1 MLSPLPIEF
10 DAGQDQS
17 SCVSVEAAKLIVI
30 EIDLKF
36 NIFTDSQST
45 QMFEIVLLVYWTD
58 NRQTRTGWQ
67 GSNQDVHAFMGCQPA
82 HEKKPA
88 PMIAGSFPVIRTQR
102 ISSSVNDV
110 RR

>member
-17 SCVSVEAAKLIVI
+17 SCVFVEVAKLIVI

-36 NIFTDSQST
+36 NILTDSQST

-67 GSNQDVHAFMGCQPA
+67 GSN
-82 HEKKPA
+82 
-88 PMIAGSFPVIRTQR
+88 
-102 ISSSVNDV
+102 
-110 RR
+110 

>member
-1 MLSPLPIEF
+1 MRSPPPIEF

-17 SCVSVEAAKLIVI
+17 SCGSVEVAKLVIV

-36 NIFTDSQST
+36 DIFTDSQST
-45 QMFEIVLLVYWTD
+45 QMFEIILLVYWTD
-58 NRQTRTGWQ
+58 NRQTRPGRQ
-67 GSNQDVHAFMGCQPA
+67 SLNQDVYALMGGQPA

-88 PMIAGSFPVIRTQR
+88 PMIVGLRPVIGAQR
-102 ISSSVNDV
+102 ISSSVNDF